1 MISSISLFEQYYT
14 NIPDWDRLKIHGE
27 YAEKTRPLKSCD
39 ILEYQQIAP
48 RLRYV
53 DAIQSPIQLQ
63 ISSFP
68 AFKSRKY

>member
-1 MISSISLFEQYYT
+1 YHT
-14 NIPDWDRLKIHGE
+14 NIPDWDRLKIYGE

-53 DAIQSPIQLQ
+53 DDITTAAQLQ
-63 ISSFP
+63 ISP
-68 AFKSRKY
+68 KPTAKSR